1 MRLRVLPFEK
11 EGVRGGF
18 RNSDLQVFNE
28 MKISENWLRAWV
40 NPEIDSGT
48 LSDQLTMLG
57 LEVDD
62 MAPAAKPFSG
72 VVVGEVLTVE
82 QHPDAD
88 RLRVTTVNI
97 GSGEPLQIVCGAP
110 NVRAGMKAPVATIGA
125 VLPGDFKIKKGKL
138 RGVES
143 QGMLCGASEIDLED
157 KIDGLLELPA
167 DAPVGVDIRE
177 YLELDDHVID
187 ISITPNRG
195 DCFSIRGVARE
206 IGVINQLPVAAPE
219 IKEVAAAIADHKNV
233 IVDTDGCP
241 RYLGRVIKN
250 VNTKAPTPAWMER
263 ALARSGIRQHSI
275 LVDITNYVLIEL
287 GQPLHAFDG
296 GKVEGAVHVRQA
308 AAGEKLVL
316 LNEQEVELQEDVMV
330 IADDAKALA
339 IAGIMGGLSSSVTDE
354 TAEIFLESA
363 FFAPLHIAGRARR
376 FGLHTDASQR
386 YERGVDF
393 ELPMAAMHRASQ
405 LIAELAGG
413 EFGPITA
420 VEQAALLPKREAI
433 ALNQAQVDQL
443 LGYAVE
449 PAFISDALSRL
460 GCAVT
465 VKAEGEWTVVP
476 PSHRYDMAIYQD
488 LIEEVARIHGYDNI
502 QISLPV
508 MDVKLAKYADQFELA
523 QLRQTAVTLGYQEAI
538 SFSFADAK
546 LEKQLNPQV
555 QPLAL
560 ANPISSDL
568 AVMRSTLL
576 SSLIPCVQYNLNR
589 QQSRVRFFELGLRF
603 DYQGASS
610 IHDLKQVPA
619 FALIAAGPRT
629 AESWHGKPAEMDFF
643 DFKGDVEEILAAAR
657 LKVEYVRSERAWL
670 HPGQSAEI
678 LLNGQS
684 IGYLGRLHPSLE
696 AELDLSATW
705 VAELDQQAILQTYV
719 SNFTELSR
727 FPSVRRDIALLIS
740 DKINVSEIQQ
750 LIEKTGGELLD
761 SAWLFDVYTGQGVE
775 EGKRSLAFA
784 LLWQHPSRTLED
796 AEIKSG
802 MDNILQVLENTYQAT
817 LRAS

>member
-1 MRLRVLPFEK
+1 
-11 EGVRGGF
+11 
-18 RNSDLQVFNE
+18 
-28 MKISENWLRAWV
+28 MKISENWLRTWV
-40 NPEIDSGT
+40 NPAIDSDT

-57 LEVDD
+57 LEVDEL
-62 MAPAAKPFSG
+62 APVAKPFTG

-167 DAPVGVDIRE
+167 DAPVGVNIRE
-177 YLELDDHVID
+177 YLKLDDNVID

-195 DCFSIRGVARE
+195 DCFSIRGIARE
-206 IGVINQLPVAAPE
+206 VAVINQQQMNEPE
-219 IKEVAAAIADHKNV
+219 IKSVDATITDEKKVV
-233 IVDTDGCP
+233 INTDGAP

-250 VNTKAPTPAWMER
+250 VNVKAATPEWMEQ
-263 ALARSGIRQHSI
+263 ALARSGIRTHSI
-275 LVDITNYVLIEL
+275 LVDVTNYVLMEL
-287 GQPLHAFDG
+287 GQPMHAFDLA
-296 GKVEGAVHVRQA
+296 KIEGTVHVRQA
-308 AAGEKLVL
+308 KSQEKLQL
-316 LNEQEVELQEDVMV
+316 LNDQEVELQDDVMV
-330 IADDAKALA
+330 IADDQKALA
-339 IAGIMGGLSSSVTDE
+339 IAGIMGGLASSVTDD
-354 TAEIFLESA
+354 TTDIFLESA
-363 FFAPLHIAGRARR
+363 FFAPLAIAGRARR
-376 FGLHTDASQR
+376 FGLHTDSSQR

-393 ELPMAAMHRASQ
+393 ELPLIAMNRASQ
-405 LIAELAGG
+405 LIQELAGG
-413 EFGPITA
+413 EFGPITVA
-420 VEQAALLPKREAI
+420 EKSDLLPKREAI
-433 ALNQAQVDQL
+433 ELKQAQVDQL
-443 LGYAVE
+443 LGYKVAAE
-449 PAFISDALSRL
+449 FITDALTRL
-460 GCAVT
+460 GCEVT
-465 VKAEGEWTVVP
+465 IQADGEWSVVP

-488 LIEEVARIHGYDNI
+488 LIEEVARIDGYDNI
-502 QISLPV
+502 QISLPS
-508 MDVKLAKYADQFELA
+508 MDVQLAKYQDRFEIA
-523 QLRQTAVTLGYQEAI
+523 QLRQTVVTLGYQEAI

-555 QPLAL
+555 SPLML

-568 AVMRSTLL
+568 AAMRSTLL

-603 DYQGASS
+603 DYQKANS
-610 IHDLKQVPA
+610 IQDLKQIPTL
-619 FALIAAGPRT
+619 ALVAVGSREP
-629 AESWHGKPAEMDFF
+629 ESWHAKPQPMDFF
-643 DFKGDVEEILAAAR
+643 DFKGEVEEILAAGR
-657 LKVEYVRSERAWL
+657 VKVEYVRSERPWL
-670 HPGQSAEI
+670 HSGQSAEI
-678 LLNGQS
+678 LVDGQS

-696 AELDLSATW
+696 NELDLSTTW
-705 VAELDQQAILQTYV
+705 VAELDQAAVLQSYV

-740 DKINVSEIQQ
+740 DNINVRDIQQ

-761 SAWLFDVYTGQGVE
+761 STWLFDVYTGQGVE

-802 MDNILQVLENTYQAT
+802 MDNIIQVLENTYQAT

>member
-1 MRLRVLPFEK
+1 
-11 EGVRGGF
+11 
-18 RNSDLQVFNE
+18 
-28 MKISENWLRAWV
+28 MKISENWLRTWV
-40 NPEIDSGT
+40 NPAIDSDT

-57 LEVDD
+57 LEVDEL
-62 MAPAAKPFSG
+62 APVAKPFTG

-167 DAPVGVDIRE
+167 DAPVGLNIRE
-177 YLELDDHVID
+177 YLKLDDNVID

-195 DCFSIRGVARE
+195 DCFSIRGIARE
-206 IGVINQLPVAAPE
+206 IAVINQLQMNEPE
-219 IKEVAAAIADHKNV
+219 IKSVDATITDEKKVV
-233 IVDTDGCP
+233 ISTEGAP

-250 VNTKAPTPAWMER
+250 VNVKAATPEWMEQ
-263 ALARSGIRQHSI
+263 ALARSGIRTHSI
-275 LVDITNYVLIEL
+275 LVDVTNYVLMEL
-287 GQPLHAFDG
+287 GQPMHAFDLAKIEG
-296 GKVEGAVHVRQA
+296 TVEVRQA
-308 AAGEKLVL
+308 KPQEKLQL
-316 LNEQEVELQEDVMV
+316 LNDQEVELQEDVMV
-330 IADDAKALA
+330 IADDQKALA
-339 IAGIMGGLSSSVTDE
+339 IAGIMGGLASSVTDD
-354 TAEIFLESA
+354 TTDIFLESA
-363 FFAPLHIAGRARR
+363 FFAPLAIAGRARR
-376 FGLHTDASQR
+376 FGLHTDSSQR

-393 ELPMAAMHRASQ
+393 ELPLIAMNRASQ
-405 LIAELAGG
+405 LIQKLAGG
-413 EFGPITA
+413 EFGPITIA
-420 VEQAALLPKREAI
+420 EKSDLLPKREAI
-433 ALNQAQVDQL
+433 ELKQAQVDQL
-443 LGYAVE
+443 LGYQVAAE
-449 PAFISDALSRL
+449 FITDALTRL
-460 GCAVT
+460 GCEVT
-465 VKAEGEWTVVP
+465 VKADGEWSVVP

-488 LIEEVARIHGYDNI
+488 LIEEVARIDGYDNI
-502 QISLPV
+502 QISLPS
-508 MDVKLAKYADQFELA
+508 MDVQLAKYQDRFEIA
-523 QLRQTAVTLGYQEAI
+523 QLRQTVVTLGYQEAI

-555 QPLAL
+555 NPLML

-568 AVMRSTLL
+568 AAMRSTLL

-603 DYQGASS
+603 DYQDANS
-610 IHDLKQVPA
+610 IQDLKQIPTL
-619 FALIAAGPRT
+619 ALIAVGSREP
-629 AESWHGKPAEMDFF
+629 ESWHAKPQPMDFF
-643 DFKGDVEEILAAAR
+643 DFKGEVEEVLAAGR
-657 LKVEYVRSERAWL
+657 VKVEYVRSERSWL

-678 LLNGQS
+678 LVDGKS

-696 AELDLSATW
+696 NELDLSTTW
-705 VAELDQQAILQTYV
+705 VAELDQAAILQSYV

-740 DKINVSEIQQ
+740 DNINVRDIQQ

-761 SAWLFDVYTGQGVE
+761 STWLFDVYTGQGVE

-802 MDNILQVLENTYQAT
+802 MDNIIQVLENTYQAT

>member
-1 MRLRVLPFEK
+1 
-11 EGVRGGF
+11 
-18 RNSDLQVFNE
+18 
-28 MKISENWLRAWV
+28 MKISENWLRTWV
-40 NPEIDSGT
+40 NPAIDSDT

-57 LEVDD
+57 LEVDELV
-62 MAPAAKPFSG
+62 PAAKHFTG
-72 VVVGEVLTVE
+72 VVVGEVLTVI

-110 NVRAGMKAPVATIGA
+110 NVRVGMKVPVATIGA

-157 KIDGLLELPA
+157 KIDGLLELPD
-167 DAPVGVDIRE
+167 DAPVGVNIRE
-177 YLELDDHVID
+177 YLNLDDHVID

-206 IGVINQLPVAAPE
+206 IGVINQLPVTAPE
-219 IKEVAAAIADHKNV
+219 ITEVAATIADQKQVHV
-233 IVDTDGCP
+233 STDGCP

-250 VNTKAPTPAWMER
+250 VNTKAATPEWMEQ

-275 LVDITNYVLIEL
+275 LVDITNYVLMEL

-296 GKVEGAVHVRQA
+296 GQVQGSVHVRQA
-308 AAGEKLVL
+308 TANEKLVL
-316 LNEQEVELQEDVMV
+316 LNEQEIELTEDVMV

-339 IAGIMGGLSSSVTDE
+339 IAGIMGGLSSSVTDA
-354 TAEIFLESA
+354 TTEIFLESA

-376 FGLHTDASQR
+376 YGLHTDASQR

-393 ELPMAAMHRASQ
+393 ELPMIAMHRASQ
-405 LIAELAGG
+405 LIQSLAGG
-413 EFGPITA
+413 EFGPITVA
-420 VEQAALLPKREAI
+420 ERTALLPKREAI
-433 ALNQAQVDQL
+433 ELTQAQVDQL
-443 LGYAVE
+443 LGYSVE
-449 PAFISDALSRL
+449 SAFITDALQRL
-460 GCAVT
+460 GCVVT

-508 MDVKLAKYADQFELA
+508 IDVKLAKHQDQFELP
-523 QLRQTAVTLGYQEAI
+523 QLRQTLVTLGYQEAI
-538 SFSFADAK
+538 SFSFADLK
-546 LEKQLNPQV
+546 LEKQLNSQV
-555 QPLAL
+555 NPLAL

-576 SSLIPCVQYNLNR
+576 SSLIPCVQYNINR

-603 DYQGASS
+603 DYQNAQT
-610 IHDLKQVPA
+610 IDDLNQIPTLA
-619 FALIAAGPRT
+619 MIAVGSKH
-629 AESWHGKPAEMDFF
+629 AESWHGKAQAMDFF
-643 DFKGDVEEILAAAR
+643 DFKGEVEEVLAAGR
-657 LKVEYVRSERAWL
+657 VQVEYVRSEREWL

-678 LLNGQS
+678 LIDGKS
-684 IGYLGRLHPSLE
+684 VGYLGRLHPSLE
-696 AELDLSATW
+696 NALDLSTTW
-705 VAELDQQAILQTYV
+705 VAELDQSAVLQTYV

-727 FPSVRRDIALLIS
+727 FPSVRRDIALVIS

-761 SAWLFDVYTGQGVE
+761 STWLFDVYTGQGVE
-775 EGKRSLAFA
+775 QGKRSLAFA

-802 MDNILQVLENTYQAT
+802 MDHIIQVLESTYQAT

>member
-1 MRLRVLPFEK
+1 
-11 EGVRGGF
+11 
-18 RNSDLQVFNE
+18 
-28 MKISENWLRAWV
+28 MKISENWLRTWV
-40 NPEIDSGT
+40 NPAIDSET

-57 LEVDD
+57 LEVDEL
-62 MAPAAKPFSG
+62 APVAKPFTG

-167 DAPVGVDIRE
+167 DAPVGVNIRE
-177 YLELDDHVID
+177 YLKLDDNVID

-195 DCFSIRGVARE
+195 DCFSIRGIARE
-206 IGVINQLPVAAPE
+206 IAVINQLQMNEPE
-219 IKEVAAAIADHKNV
+219 IKSVNATITDEKKVV
-233 IVDTDGCP
+233 ISTDGAP

-250 VNTKAPTPAWMER
+250 VNVKAATPEWMEQ
-263 ALARSGIRQHSI
+263 ALARSGIRTHSI
-275 LVDITNYVLIEL
+275 LVDVTNYVLMEL
-287 GQPLHAFDG
+287 GQPMHAFDLA
-296 GKVEGAVHVRQA
+296 KIEGTVQVRQA
-308 AAGEKLVL
+308 KPQEKLQL
-316 LNEQEVELQEDVMV
+316 LNDQEVELQEDIMV
-330 IADDAKALA
+330 IADDQKALA
-339 IAGIMGGLSSSVTDE
+339 IAGIMGGLASSVTDD
-354 TAEIFLESA
+354 TTDIFLESA
-363 FFAPLHIAGRARR
+363 FFAPLAIAGRARR
-376 FGLHTDASQR
+376 FGLHTDSSQR

-393 ELPMAAMHRASQ
+393 ELPLIAMNRASQ
-405 LIAELAGG
+405 LIQELAGG
-413 EFGPITA
+413 EFGPITVA
-420 VEQAALLPKREAI
+420 EKTDLLPKREAI
-433 ALNQAQVDQL
+433 DLKQAQVDQL
-443 LGYAVE
+443 LGYQVAGE
-449 PAFISDALSRL
+449 FIADALARL
-460 GCAVT
+460 GCKVT
-465 VKAEGEWTVVP
+465 IKADGEWSVVP

-488 LIEEVARIHGYDNI
+488 LIEEVARIDGYDNI
-502 QISLPV
+502 QISLPT
-508 MDVKLAKYADQFELA
+508 MDVKLAKYQDRFEIA
-523 QLRQTAVTLGYQEAI
+523 ELRQTIVSLGYQEAI

-555 QPLAL
+555 NPLML

-568 AVMRSTLL
+568 AAMRSTLL

-603 DYQGASS
+603 DYQNAKS
-610 IHDLKQVPA
+610 IEDLKQIPTL
-619 FALIAAGPRT
+619 ALVAVGSQQP
-629 AESWHGKPAEMDFF
+629 ESWHVKPQPMDFF
-643 DFKGDVEEILAAAR
+643 DFKGEIEEILAAGR
-657 LKVEYVRSERAWL
+657 VKVEYVRSERAWL

-678 LLNGQS
+678 LVDGQS

-696 AELDLSATW
+696 NELDLSTTW
-705 VAELDQQAILQTYV
+705 VAELDQTAVLQSYV

-727 FPSVRRDIALLIS
+727 FPSIRRDIALLIS
-740 DKINVSEIQQ
+740 DNINVRDIQQ

-761 SAWLFDVYTGQGVE
+761 STWLFDVYTGQGVE

-802 MDNILQVLENTYQAT
+802 MDNIIHVLENTYQAT

>member
-1 MRLRVLPFEK
+1 
-11 EGVRGGF
+11 
-18 RNSDLQVFNE
+18 
-28 MKISENWLRAWV
+28 MKISENWLRTWV
-40 NPEIDSGT
+40 NPAIDSEK

-62 MAPAAKPFSG
+62 LSPAAKPFTG

-82 QHPDAD
+82 QHTDAD

-167 DAPVGVDIRE
+167 DAPVGVNIRE
-177 YLELDDHVID
+177 YLDLDDNVID

-195 DCFSIRGVARE
+195 DCFSIRGIARE
-206 IGVINQLPVAAPE
+206 IGVINQLPVTAPE
-219 IKEVAAAIADHKNV
+219 IKEVAASIADEKKV
-233 IVDTDGCP
+233 VVSTEGCP

-250 VNTKAPTPAWMER
+250 VNTKAATPEWMER

-275 LVDITNYVLIEL
+275 LVDITNYVLMEL

-296 GKVEGAVHVRQA
+296 AKVQGAVQVRQA
-308 AAGEKLVL
+308 TAGEKLIL
-316 LNEQEVELQEDVMV
+316 LNEQEVELQDDVMV
-330 IADDAKALA
+330 IADDEKALA

-354 TAEIFLESA
+354 TTEIFLESA

-393 ELPMAAMHRASQ
+393 ELPLIAIHRASQ
-405 LIAELAGG
+405 LISELAGG
-413 EFGPITA
+413 EFGPITVAENAA
-420 VEQAALLPKREAI
+420 VLPTRDAI
-433 ALNQAQVDQL
+433 ELEQAQVDQL
-443 LGYAVE
+443 LGYSVDSD
-449 PAFISDALSRL
+449 FITDALTRL
-460 GCAVT
+460 GCEVT
-465 VKAEGEWTVVP
+465 VKAQGQWSVVP

-508 MDVKLAKYADQFELA
+508 IDTKLAKYQDQFEVA
-523 QLRQTAVTLGYQEAI
+523 QLRQTLVTLGYQEAI
-538 SFSFADAK
+538 SFSFADLK
-546 LEKQLNPQV
+546 LEKQLNAAV
-555 QPLAL
+555 NPLAL

-576 SSLIPCVQYNLNR
+576 SSLIPCVQYNINR

-603 DYQGASS
+603 DYQNAAS
-610 IHDLKQVPA
+610 IHDLKQIPTLA
-619 FALIAAGPRT
+619 MIAVGAKT
-629 AESWHGKPAEMDFF
+629 AESWHGKPQAMDFF
-643 DFKGDVEEILAAAR
+643 DLKGEVEELLAAGR
-657 LKVEYVRSERAWL
+657 VQVEYVRSERSWL

-678 LLNGQS
+678 LVNGQS

-696 AELDLSATW
+696 NELDLGTTW
-705 VAELDQQAILQTYV
+705 VAELDQQAVLQTYV

-750 LIEKTGGELLD
+750 LIEQTGGELLH
-761 SAWLFDVYTGQGVE
+761 STWLFDVYTGQGVE
-775 EGKRSLAFA
+775 AGKRSLAFA
-784 LLWQHPSRTLED
+784 LLWQHPTRTLED

>member
-1 MRLRVLPFEK
+1 
-11 EGVRGGF
+11 
-18 RNSDLQVFNE
+18 
-28 MKISENWLRAWV
+28 MKISENWLRTWV
-40 NPEIDSGT
+40 NPAIDSEK

-62 MAPAAKPFSG
+62 LSPAAKPFTG
-72 VVVGEVLTVE
+72 VIVGEVLTVE

-167 DAPVGVDIRE
+167 DAPVGVNVRE
-177 YLELDDHVID
+177 YLDLDDNVID

-195 DCFSIRGVARE
+195 DCFSIRGIARE
-206 IGVINQLPVAAPE
+206 IGVINQLPVTAPE
-219 IKEVAAAIADHKNV
+219 IKEVAATLADEKKV
-233 IVDTDGCP
+233 VVETEGCA

-250 VNTKAPTPAWMER
+250 VNTKAPTPEWMER
-263 ALARSGIRQHSI
+263 ALVRAGIRQHSI
-275 LVDITNYVLIEL
+275 LVDITNYVLMEL

-296 GKVEGAVHVRQA
+296 GKVQGSVHVRQA
-308 AAGEKLVL
+308 KAGEKLVL
-316 LNEQEVELQEDVMV
+316 LNEQEVELQDDVMV
-330 IADDAKALA
+330 IADDEKALA

-354 TAEIFLESA
+354 TTEIFLESA

-393 ELPMAAMHRASQ
+393 ELPMIAMHRASQ

-413 EFGPITA
+413 EFGPIIVA
-420 VEQAALLPKREAI
+420 EKSELLPKREAI
-433 ALNQAQVDQL
+433 ELEQAQVDQL
-443 LGYAVE
+443 LGYTVE
-449 PAFISDALSRL
+449 SDFITDALTRL
-460 GCAVT
+460 GCEVT
-465 VKAEGEWTVVP
+465 VKAEGQWSVVP

-508 MDVKLAKYADQFELA
+508 IDVKLAKYEDQFELT

-538 SFSFADAK
+538 SFSFADLK
-546 LEKQLNPQV
+546 LEKQLNPAV
-555 QPLAL
+555 NPLAL

-576 SSLIPCVQYNLNR
+576 SSLIPCVQYNVNR
-589 QQSRVRFFELGLRF
+589 QQNRVRFFELGLRF
-603 DYQGASS
+603 DYQNAAS
-610 IHDLKQVPA
+610 IHDLKQIPT
-619 FALIAAGPRT
+619 FALIATGSRT
-629 AESWHGKPAEMDFF
+629 PETWHGKAQPMDFF
-643 DFKGDVEEILAAAR
+643 DFKGDIEEILAAAR
-657 LKVEYVRSERAWL
+657 LNVEYVRSERSWL

-678 LLNGQS
+678 LVNGQS

-696 AELDLSATW
+696 DELDLATTW
-705 VAELDQQAILQTYV
+705 VAELDQSAVLQTYV

-740 DKINVSEIQQ
+740 DKINVSEIQG
-750 LIEKTGGELLD
+750 LIEKTGGELLG
-761 SAWLFDVYTGQGVE
+761 STWLFDVYTGQGVE

>member
-1 MRLRVLPFEK
+1 
-11 EGVRGGF
+11 
-18 RNSDLQVFNE
+18 
-28 MKISENWLRAWV
+28 MKISENWLRTWV
-40 NPEIDSGT
+40 NPAIDSDT

-57 LEVDD
+57 LEVDEL
-62 MAPAAKPFSG
+62 APVAKPFTG

-167 DAPVGVDIRE
+167 DAPVGVNIRE
-177 YLELDDHVID
+177 YLKLDDNVID

-195 DCFSIRGVARE
+195 DCFSIRGIARE
-206 IGVINQLPVAAPE
+206 VAVINQLQMNEPE
-219 IKEVAAAIADHKNV
+219 IKSVDATITDEKKVV
-233 IVDTDGCP
+233 INTDGAP

-250 VNTKAPTPAWMER
+250 VNVKAATPEWMEQ
-263 ALARSGIRQHSI
+263 ALARSGIRTHSI
-275 LVDITNYVLIEL
+275 LVDVTNYVLMEL
-287 GQPLHAFDG
+287 GQPMHAFDLA
-296 GKVEGAVHVRQA
+296 KIEGTVHVRQA
-308 AAGEKLVL
+308 QPQEKLQL
-316 LNEQEVELQEDVMV
+316 LNDQEVELQEDVMV
-330 IADDAKALA
+330 IADDQKALA
-339 IAGIMGGLSSSVTDE
+339 IAGIMGGLASSVTDD
-354 TAEIFLESA
+354 TTDIFLESA
-363 FFAPLHIAGRARR
+363 FFAPLAIAGRARR
-376 FGLHTDASQR
+376 FGLHTDSSQR

-393 ELPMAAMHRASQ
+393 ELPLIAMNRASQ
-405 LIAELAGG
+405 LIQELAGG
-413 EFGPITA
+413 EFGPITVA
-420 VEQAALLPKREAI
+420 EKSDLLPKREAI
-433 ALNQAQVDQL
+433 ELKQVQVDQL
-443 LGYAVE
+443 LGYKVAAE
-449 PAFISDALSRL
+449 FITDALTRL
-460 GCAVT
+460 GCEVT
-465 VKAEGEWTVVP
+465 VQANGEWSVVP

-488 LIEEVARIHGYDNI
+488 LIEEVARIDGYDNI
-502 QISLPV
+502 QISLPS
-508 MDVKLAKYADQFELA
+508 MDVQLANYQDRFEIA
-523 QLRQTAVTLGYQEAI
+523 QLRQTVVTLGYQEAI

-555 QPLAL
+555 SPLML

-568 AVMRSTLL
+568 AAMRSTLL

-603 DYQGASS
+603 DYQNANS
-610 IHDLKQVPA
+610 IQDLKQIPTL
-619 FALIAAGPRT
+619 ALVAIGSREP
-629 AESWHGKPAEMDFF
+629 ESWHAKPQPMDFF
-643 DFKGDVEEILAAAR
+643 DFKGEVEEILAAGR
-657 LKVEYVRSERAWL
+657 VKVEYVRSERPWL

-678 LLNGQS
+678 LVDGQS

-696 AELDLSATW
+696 NELDLSTTW
-705 VAELDQQAILQTYV
+705 VAELDQAAVLQSYV

-740 DKINVSEIQQ
+740 DNINVRDIQQ

-761 SAWLFDVYTGQGVE
+761 STWLFDVYTGQGVE

-802 MDNILQVLENTYQAT
+802 MDNIIQVLENTYQAT

>member
-1 MRLRVLPFEK
+1 
-11 EGVRGGF
+11 
-18 RNSDLQVFNE
+18 
-28 MKISENWLRAWV
+28 MKISENWLRTWV
-40 NPEIDSGT
+40 NPAIDSDT

-57 LEVDD
+57 LEVDEL
-62 MAPAAKPFSG
+62 APVAKPFTG

-125 VLPGDFKIKKGKL
+125 ILPGDFKIKKGKL

-157 KIDGLLELPA
+157 KIDGLLELPD
-167 DAPVGVDIRE
+167 DAPVGVNIRE
-177 YLELDDHVID
+177 YLKLDDNVID

-195 DCFSIRGVARE
+195 DCFSIRGIARE
-206 IGVINQLPVAAPE
+206 VAVINQLQMNEPE
-219 IKEVAAAIADHKNV
+219 IKSVDATITDEKKVV
-233 IVDTDGCP
+233 ISTDGAP

-250 VNTKAPTPAWMER
+250 VNVKAATPEWMEQ
-263 ALARSGIRQHSI
+263 ALARSGIRTHSI
-275 LVDITNYVLIEL
+275 LVDVTNYVLMEL
-287 GQPLHAFDG
+287 GQPMHAFDLA
-296 GKVEGAVHVRQA
+296 KIEGTVHVRQA
-308 AAGEKLVL
+308 QPQEKLQL
-316 LNEQEVELQEDVMV
+316 LNDQEVELQEDVMV
-330 IADDAKALA
+330 IADDQKALA
-339 IAGIMGGLSSSVTDE
+339 IAGIMGGLASSVTDD
-354 TAEIFLESA
+354 TTDIFLESA
-363 FFAPLHIAGRARR
+363 FFAPLAIAGRARR
-376 FGLHTDASQR
+376 FGLHTDSSQR

-393 ELPMAAMHRASQ
+393 ELPLIAMNRASQ
-405 LIAELAGG
+405 LIQELAGG
-413 EFGPITA
+413 EFGPITVA
-420 VEQAALLPKREAI
+420 EKSDLLPKREAI
-433 ALNQAQVDQL
+433 ELKQVQVDQL
-443 LGYAVE
+443 LGYKVAAE
-449 PAFISDALSRL
+449 FITDALTRL
-460 GCAVT
+460 GCEVT
-465 VKAEGEWTVVP
+465 VQANGEWSVVP

-488 LIEEVARIHGYDNI
+488 LIEEVARIDGYDNI
-502 QISLPV
+502 QISLPS
-508 MDVKLAKYADQFELA
+508 MDVQLAKYQDRFEIA
-523 QLRQTAVTLGYQEAI
+523 QLRQTVVTLGYQEAI

-555 QPLAL
+555 SPLML

-568 AVMRSTLL
+568 AAMRSTLL

-603 DYQGASS
+603 DYQNANS
-610 IHDLKQVPA
+610 IQDLKQIPTL
-619 FALIAAGPRT
+619 ALVAVGSREP
-629 AESWHGKPAEMDFF
+629 ESWHAKPQPMDFF
-643 DFKGDVEEILAAAR
+643 DFKGEVEEILAAGR
-657 LKVEYVRSERAWL
+657 VKVEYVRSERPWL

-678 LLNGQS
+678 LVDGQS

-696 AELDLSATW
+696 NELDLSTTW
-705 VAELDQQAILQTYV
+705 VAELDQAAVLQSYV

-740 DKINVSEIQQ
+740 DNINVRDIQQ

-761 SAWLFDVYTGQGVE
+761 STWLFDVYTGQGVE

-802 MDNILQVLENTYQAT
+802 MDNIIQVLENTYQAT

>member
-1 MRLRVLPFEK
+1 
-11 EGVRGGF
+11 
-18 RNSDLQVFNE
+18 
-28 MKISENWLRAWV
+28 MKISENWLRTWV
-40 NPEIDSGT
+40 NPAIDSDT

-57 LEVDD
+57 LEVDEL
-62 MAPAAKPFSG
+62 APVAKPFTG

-125 VLPGDFKIKKGKL
+125 VLPGDFKIKKGRL

-167 DAPVGVDIRE
+167 DAPVGVNIRE
-177 YLELDDHVID
+177 YLKLDDNVID

-195 DCFSIRGVARE
+195 DCFSIRGIARE
-206 IGVINQLPVAAPE
+206 IAVINQLQMNEPE
-219 IKEVAAAIADHKNV
+219 TKSVDATITDEKKVV
-233 IVDTDGCP
+233 ISTEGAP

-250 VNTKAPTPAWMER
+250 VNVKAATPEWMEQ
-263 ALARSGIRQHSI
+263 ALARSGIRTHSI
-275 LVDITNYVLIEL
+275 LVDVTNYVLMEL
-287 GQPLHAFDG
+287 GQPMHAFDLA
-296 GKVEGAVHVRQA
+296 KIEGTVQVRQA
-308 AAGEKLVL
+308 KPQEKLQL
-316 LNEQEVELQEDVMV
+316 LNDQEVELQEDVMV
-330 IADDAKALA
+330 IADDQKALA
-339 IAGIMGGLSSSVTDE
+339 IAGIMGGLASSVTDD
-354 TAEIFLESA
+354 TTDIFLESA
-363 FFAPLHIAGRARR
+363 FFAPLAIAGRARR
-376 FGLHTDASQR
+376 FGLHTDSSQR

-393 ELPMAAMHRASQ
+393 ELPLIAMNRASQ
-405 LIAELAGG
+405 LIQELAGG
-413 EFGPITA
+413 EFGPITIA
-420 VEQAALLPKREAI
+420 EKSDLLPKREAI
-433 ALNQAQVDQL
+433 ELKQAQVDQL
-443 LGYAVE
+443 LGYQVAAE
-449 PAFISDALSRL
+449 FITDALTRL
-460 GCAVT
+460 GCEVT
-465 VKAEGEWTVVP
+465 VKADGEWSVVP

-488 LIEEVARIHGYDNI
+488 LIEEVARIDGYDNI
-502 QISLPV
+502 QISLPS
-508 MDVKLAKYADQFELA
+508 MDVQLAKYQDRFEIA
-523 QLRQTAVTLGYQEAI
+523 QLRQTVVTLGYQEAI

-555 QPLAL
+555 NPLML

-568 AVMRSTLL
+568 AAMRSTLL

-603 DYQGASS
+603 DYQDANS
-610 IHDLKQVPA
+610 IQDLRQIPTL
-619 FALIAAGPRT
+619 ALIAVGSREP
-629 AESWHGKPAEMDFF
+629 ESWHAKPQPMDFF
-643 DFKGDVEEILAAAR
+643 DFKGEVEEVLAAGR
-657 LKVEYVRSERAWL
+657 VKVEYVRSERSWL

-678 LLNGQS
+678 LVDGKS

-696 AELDLSATW
+696 NELDLSTTW
-705 VAELDQQAILQTYV
+705 VAELDQAAVLQSYV

-740 DKINVSEIQQ
+740 DNINVRDIQQ

-761 SAWLFDVYTGQGVE
+761 STWLFDVYTGQGVE

-802 MDNILQVLENTYQAT
+802 MDNIIQVLENTYQAT

>member
-1 MRLRVLPFEK
+1 
-11 EGVRGGF
+11 
-18 RNSDLQVFNE
+18 
-28 MKISENWLRAWV
+28 MKISENWLRTWV
-40 NPEIDSGT
+40 NPAIDSDT

-57 LEVDD
+57 LEVDEL
-62 MAPAAKPFSG
+62 APVAKPFTG

-125 VLPGDFKIKKGKL
+125 ILPGDFKIKKGKL

-157 KIDGLLELPA
+157 KIDGLLELPD
-167 DAPVGVDIRE
+167 DAPVGVNIRE
-177 YLELDDHVID
+177 YLKLDDNVID

-195 DCFSIRGVARE
+195 DCFSIRGIARE
-206 IGVINQLPVAAPE
+206 VAVINQLQMNEPE
-219 IKEVAAAIADHKNV
+219 IKSVDATITDEKKVV
-233 IVDTDGCP
+233 ISTDGAP

-250 VNTKAPTPAWMER
+250 VNVKAATPEWMEQ
-263 ALARSGIRQHSI
+263 ALTRSGIRTHSI
-275 LVDITNYVLIEL
+275 LVDVTNYVLMEL
-287 GQPLHAFDG
+287 GQPMHAFDLA
-296 GKVEGAVHVRQA
+296 KIEGTVHVRQA
-308 AAGEKLVL
+308 QPQEKLQL
-316 LNEQEVELQEDVMV
+316 LNDQEVELQDDVMV
-330 IADDAKALA
+330 IADDQKALA
-339 IAGIMGGLSSSVTDE
+339 IAGIMGGLASSVTDD
-354 TAEIFLESA
+354 TTDIFLESA
-363 FFAPLHIAGRARR
+363 FFAPLAIAGRARR
-376 FGLHTDASQR
+376 FGLHTDSSQR

-393 ELPMAAMHRASQ
+393 ELPLIAMNRASQ
-405 LIAELAGG
+405 LIQELAGG
-413 EFGPITA
+413 EFGPITVA
-420 VEQAALLPKREAI
+420 EKSDLLPKREAI
-433 ALNQAQVDQL
+433 ELKQAQVDQL
-443 LGYAVE
+443 LGYKVAAE
-449 PAFISDALSRL
+449 FITDALTRL
-460 GCAVT
+460 GCEVT
-465 VKAEGEWTVVP
+465 VQANGEWSVVP

-488 LIEEVARIHGYDNI
+488 LIEEVARIDGYDNI
-502 QISLPV
+502 QISLPS
-508 MDVKLAKYADQFELA
+508 MDVQLAKYQDRFEIA
-523 QLRQTAVTLGYQEAI
+523 QLRQTVVTLGYQEAI

-555 QPLAL
+555 SPLML

-568 AVMRSTLL
+568 AAMRSTLL

-603 DYQGASS
+603 DYQNANS
-610 IHDLKQVPA
+610 IQDLKQIPTL
-619 FALIAAGPRT
+619 ALVAVGSREP
-629 AESWHGKPAEMDFF
+629 ESWHAKPQPMDFF
-643 DFKGDVEEILAAAR
+643 DFKGEVEEILAAGR
-657 LKVEYVRSERAWL
+657 VKVENVRSERPWL

-678 LLNGQS
+678 LVDGQS

-696 AELDLSATW
+696 NELDLSTTW
-705 VAELDQQAILQTYV
+705 VAELDQAAVLQSYV

-740 DKINVSEIQQ
+740 DNINVRDIQQ

-761 SAWLFDVYTGQGVE
+761 STWLFDVYTGQGVE

-802 MDNILQVLENTYQAT
+802 MDNIIQVLENTYQAT

>member
-1 MRLRVLPFEK
+1 
-11 EGVRGGF
+11 
-18 RNSDLQVFNE
+18 
-28 MKISENWLRAWV
+28 MKISENWLRTWV
-40 NPEIDSGT
+40 NPAIDSDT

-57 LEVDD
+57 LEVDEL
-62 MAPAAKPFSG
+62 APVAKPFTG

-157 KIDGLLELPA
+157 KIDGLLELPD
-167 DAPVGVDIRE
+167 DAPVGVNIRE
-177 YLELDDHVID
+177 YLKLDDNVID

-195 DCFSIRGVARE
+195 DCFSIRGIARE
-206 IGVINQLPVAAPE
+206 VAVINQLQMNEPE
-219 IKEVAAAIADHKNV
+219 IKSVDATITDEKKVV
-233 IVDTDGCP
+233 ISTDGAP

-250 VNTKAPTPAWMER
+250 VNVKAATPEWMEQ
-263 ALARSGIRQHSI
+263 ALARSGIRTHSI
-275 LVDITNYVLIEL
+275 LVDVTNYVLMEL
-287 GQPLHAFDG
+287 GQPMHAFDLA
-296 GKVEGAVHVRQA
+296 KIEGTVHVRQA
-308 AAGEKLVL
+308 QPQEKLQL
-316 LNEQEVELQEDVMV
+316 LNDQEVELQDDVMV
-330 IADDAKALA
+330 IADDQKALA
-339 IAGIMGGLSSSVTDE
+339 IAGIMGGLASSVTDD
-354 TAEIFLESA
+354 TTDIFLESA
-363 FFAPLHIAGRARR
+363 FFAPLAIAGRARR
-376 FGLHTDASQR
+376 FGLHTDSSQR

-393 ELPMAAMHRASQ
+393 ELPLIAMNRASQ
-405 LIAELAGG
+405 LIQELAGG
-413 EFGPITA
+413 EFGPITVA
-420 VEQAALLPKREAI
+420 EKSDLLPKREAI
-433 ALNQAQVDQL
+433 ELKQAQVDQL
-443 LGYAVE
+443 LGYKVAAE
-449 PAFISDALSRL
+449 FITDALTRL
-460 GCAVT
+460 GCEVT
-465 VKAEGEWTVVP
+465 IQADGEWSVVP

-488 LIEEVARIHGYDNI
+488 LIEEVARIDGYDNI
-502 QISLPV
+502 QISLPS
-508 MDVKLAKYADQFELA
+508 MDVQLAKYEDRFEIA
-523 QLRQTAVTLGYQEAI
+523 QLRQTVVTLGYQEAI

-555 QPLAL
+555 SPLML

-568 AVMRSTLL
+568 AAMRSTLL

-603 DYQGASS
+603 DYQNANS
-610 IHDLKQVPA
+610 IQDLKQIPTL
-619 FALIAAGPRT
+619 ALVAVGSREP
-629 AESWHGKPAEMDFF
+629 ESWHAKPQPMDFF
-643 DFKGDVEEILAAAR
+643 DFKGEVEEILAAGR
-657 LKVEYVRSERAWL
+657 VKVEYVRSERPWL

-678 LLNGQS
+678 LVDGQS

-696 AELDLSATW
+696 NELDLSTTW
-705 VAELDQQAILQTYV
+705 VAELDQAAVLQSYV

-740 DKINVSEIQQ
+740 DNINVRDIQQ

-761 SAWLFDVYTGQGVE
+761 STWLFDVYTGQGVE

-802 MDNILQVLENTYQAT
+802 MDNIIQVLENTYQAT

>member
-1 MRLRVLPFEK
+1 
-11 EGVRGGF
+11 
-18 RNSDLQVFNE
+18 
-28 MKISENWLRAWV
+28 MKISENWLRTWV
-40 NPEIDSGT
+40 NPAIDSDK

-57 LEVDD
+57 LEVDEL
-62 MAPAAKPFSG
+62 APAAKPFTG

-167 DAPVGVDIRE
+167 DAPVGMNIRE
-177 YLELDDHVID
+177 YLDLDDNVID

-195 DCFSIRGVARE
+195 DCFSIRGIARE
-206 IGVINQLPVAAPE
+206 IGVINQLPVTAPE
-219 IKEVAAAIADHKNV
+219 IKEVTATISHEKKV
-233 IVDTDGCP
+233 VVSTEGCP

-250 VNTKAPTPAWMER
+250 VNTKAVTPVWMER

-296 GKVEGAVHVRQA
+296 GKVQGAVHVRQA
-308 AAGEKLVL
+308 TEAERLVL
-316 LNEQEVELQEDVMV
+316 LNEQEVELNEKVMV
-330 IADDAKALA
+330 IADDEKALA
-339 IAGIMGGLSSSVTDE
+339 IAGIMGGLSSAVSDAT
-354 TAEIFLESA
+354 TEIFLESA
-363 FFAPLHIAGRARR
+363 FFAPLHIAGRARS

-393 ELPMAAMHRASQ
+393 ELPMLAMHRASQ

-413 EFGPITA
+413 EFGPITVA
-420 VEQAALLPKREAI
+420 ENAALLPTRDAI
-433 ALNQAQVDQL
+433 ELNQAQVDQL
-443 LGYAVE
+443 LGYSVDS
-449 PAFISDALSRL
+449 AFITDALTRL
-460 GCAVT
+460 GCEVT
-465 VKAEGEWTVVP
+465 VKAEGEWSVVP
-476 PSHRYDMAIYQD
+476 PSYRYDMVIYQD

-508 MDVKLAKYADQFELA
+508 IDVKLAKYQDQFELG

-538 SFSFADAK
+538 SFSFADLK
-546 LEKQLNPQV
+546 LEKQLNSHV
-555 QPLAL
+555 KPLAL

-576 SSLIPCVQYNLNR
+576 SSLIPCVQYNVNR

-603 DYQGASS
+603 DYQEANS
-610 IHDLKQVPA
+610 IHDLKQIPT
-619 FALIAAGPRT
+619 FALIATGSRT
-629 AESWHGKPAEMDFF
+629 PESWHGKAQPMDFF
-643 DFKGDVEEILAAAR
+643 DFKGDIEEILAAGR
-657 LKVEYVRSERAWL
+657 VKVEYVRSERSWL

-678 LLNGQS
+678 LVNGQS
-684 IGYLGRLHPSLE
+684 IGYFGRLHPSLE
-696 AELDLSATW
+696 DELDLATTW
-705 VAELDQQAILQTYV
+705 VAELDQTAVLQTYV

-740 DKINVSEIQQ
+740 DKINVSEIQG

-761 SAWLFDVYTGQGVE
+761 STWLFDVYTGQGVE

>member
-1 MRLRVLPFEK
+1 
-11 EGVRGGF
+11 
-18 RNSDLQVFNE
+18 
-28 MKISENWLRAWV
+28 MKISENWLRTWV
-40 NPEIDSGT
+40 NPAIDSDT

-57 LEVDD
+57 LEVDEIV
-62 MAPAAKPFSG
+62 PAAKHFTG
-72 VVVGEVLTVE
+72 VVVGEVLTVI

-97 GSGEPLQIVCGAP
+97 GSREPLQIVCGAP
-110 NVRAGMKAPVATIGA
+110 NVRVGMKAPVATIGA

-157 KIDGLLELPA
+157 KIDGLLELPD
-167 DAPVGVDIRE
+167 DAPVGVNIRE
-177 YLELDDHVID
+177 YLNLDDHVID

-206 IGVINQLPVAAPE
+206 IGVINQLPVTAPE
-219 IKEVAAAIADHKNV
+219 ITEVAATIADQKQVHV
-233 IVDTDGCP
+233 STDGCP

-250 VNTKAPTPAWMER
+250 VNTKAATPEWMEQ

-275 LVDITNYVLIEL
+275 LVDITNYVLMEL

-296 GKVEGAVHVRQA
+296 GQVQGSVHVRQA
-308 AAGEKLVL
+308 TANEKLVL
-316 LNEQEVELQEDVMV
+316 LNEQEIELTEDVMV

-339 IAGIMGGLSSSVTDE
+339 IAGIMGGLSSSVTDA
-354 TAEIFLESA
+354 TTEIFLESA

-376 FGLHTDASQR
+376 YGLHTDASQR

-393 ELPMAAMHRASQ
+393 ELPMIAMHRASQ
-405 LIAELAGG
+405 LIQSLAGG
-413 EFGPITA
+413 EFGPITVA
-420 VEQAALLPKREAI
+420 ERTALLPKREAI
-433 ALNQAQVDQL
+433 ELTQAQVDQL
-443 LGYAVE
+443 LGYSVE
-449 PAFISDALSRL
+449 SAFITDALQRL
-460 GCAVT
+460 GCVVT

-508 MDVKLAKYADQFELA
+508 IDVKLAKHQDQFELP
-523 QLRQTAVTLGYQEAI
+523 QLRQTLVTLGYQEAI
-538 SFSFADAK
+538 SFSFADLK
-546 LEKQLNPQV
+546 LEKQLNSQV
-555 QPLAL
+555 NPLAL

-576 SSLIPCVQYNLNR
+576 SSLIPCVQYNINR

-603 DYQGASS
+603 DYQNAQT
-610 IHDLKQVPA
+610 IDDLNQIPTLA
-619 FALIAAGPRT
+619 MIAVGSKH
-629 AESWHGKPAEMDFF
+629 AESWHGKAQAMDFF
-643 DFKGDVEEILAAAR
+643 DFKGEVEEVLAAGR
-657 LKVEYVRSERAWL
+657 VQVEYVRSEREWL

-678 LLNGQS
+678 LIDGKS
-684 IGYLGRLHPSLE
+684 VGYLGRLHPSLE
-696 AELDLSATW
+696 NALDLSTTW
-705 VAELDQQAILQTYV
+705 VAELDQSAVLQTYV

-727 FPSVRRDIALLIS
+727 FPSVRRDIALVIS

-761 SAWLFDVYTGQGVE
+761 STWLFDVYTGQGVE
-775 EGKRSLAFA
+775 QGKRSLAFA

-802 MDNILQVLENTYQAT
+802 MDHIIQVLESTYQAT

>member
-1 MRLRVLPFEK
+1 
-11 EGVRGGF
+11 
-18 RNSDLQVFNE
+18 
-28 MKISENWLRAWV
+28 MKISENWLRTWV
-40 NPEIDSGT
+40 NPAIDSET

-57 LEVDD
+57 LEVDEL
-62 MAPAAKPFSG
+62 APVAKPFTG

-167 DAPVGVDIRE
+167 DAPVGVNIRE
-177 YLELDDHVID
+177 YLKLDDNVID

-195 DCFSIRGVARE
+195 DCFSIRGIARE
-206 IGVINQLPVAAPE
+206 IAVINQLQMNEPE
-219 IKEVAAAIADHKNV
+219 IKSVDATITDEKKVV
-233 IVDTDGCP
+233 ISTDGAP
-241 RYLGRVIKN
+241 RYLGRVVKN
-250 VNTKAPTPAWMER
+250 VNVKAATPEWMEQ
-263 ALARSGIRQHSI
+263 ALARSGIRTHSI
-275 LVDITNYVLIEL
+275 LVDVTNYVLMEL
-287 GQPLHAFDG
+287 GQPMHAFDLA
-296 GKVEGAVHVRQA
+296 KIEGTVQVRQA
-308 AAGEKLVL
+308 KPQEKLQL
-316 LNEQEVELQEDVMV
+316 LNDQEVELQEDIMV
-330 IADDAKALA
+330 IADDQKALA
-339 IAGIMGGLSSSVTDE
+339 IAGIMGGLASSVTDD
-354 TAEIFLESA
+354 TTDIFLESA
-363 FFAPLHIAGRARR
+363 FFAPLAIAGRARR
-376 FGLHTDASQR
+376 FGLHTDSSQR

-393 ELPMAAMHRASQ
+393 ELPLIAMNRASQ
-405 LIAELAGG
+405 LIQELAGG
-413 EFGPITA
+413 EFGPITVA
-420 VEQAALLPKREAI
+420 EKTDLLPKREAI
-433 ALNQAQVDQL
+433 DLKQAQVDQL
-443 LGYAVE
+443 LGYQVAGE
-449 PAFISDALSRL
+449 FIADALARL
-460 GCAVT
+460 GCKVT
-465 VKAEGEWTVVP
+465 VKAEGEWSVVP

-488 LIEEVARIHGYDNI
+488 LIEEVARIDGYDNI
-502 QISLPV
+502 QISLPT
-508 MDVKLAKYADQFELA
+508 MDVKLAKYQDRFEIA
-523 QLRQTAVTLGYQEAI
+523 ELRQTIVSLGYQEAI

-546 LEKQLNPQV
+546 LEKQLNPHV
-555 QPLAL
+555 NPLML

-568 AVMRSTLL
+568 AAMRSTLL

-603 DYQGASS
+603 DYQNAKS
-610 IHDLKQVPA
+610 IEDLKQIPTL
-619 FALIAAGPRT
+619 ALVAVGSQQP
-629 AESWHGKPAEMDFF
+629 ESWHVKPQPMDFF
-643 DFKGDVEEILAAAR
+643 DFKGEIEEILAAGR
-657 LKVEYVRSERAWL
+657 VKVEYVRSERAWL

-678 LLNGQS
+678 LVDGQS

-696 AELDLSATW
+696 NELDLSTTW
-705 VAELDQQAILQTYV
+705 VAELDQTAVLQSYV

-727 FPSVRRDIALLIS
+727 FPSIRRDIALLIS
-740 DKINVSEIQQ
+740 DNINVRDIQQ

-761 SAWLFDVYTGQGVE
+761 STWLFDVYTGQGVE

-802 MDNILQVLENTYQAT
+802 MDNIIHVLENTYQAT

>member
-1 MRLRVLPFEK
+1 
-11 EGVRGGF
+11 
-18 RNSDLQVFNE
+18 
-28 MKISENWLRAWV
+28 MKISENWLRTWV
-40 NPEIDSGT
+40 NPAIDSDT

-57 LEVDD
+57 LEVDEL
-62 MAPAAKPFSG
+62 APVAKPFTG

-157 KIDGLLELPA
+157 KIDGLLELPT
-167 DAPVGVDIRE
+167 DAPVGVNIRE
-177 YLELDDHVID
+177 YLKLDDNVID

-195 DCFSIRGVARE
+195 DCFSIRGIARE
-206 IGVINQLPVAAPE
+206 IAVINQLQMNEPD
-219 IKEVAAAIADHKNV
+219 IKSVDATIADEKKVV
-233 IVDTDGCP
+233 ISTEGAP

-250 VNTKAPTPAWMER
+250 VNVKAATPEWMEQ
-263 ALARSGIRQHSI
+263 ALARSGIRTHSI
-275 LVDITNYVLIEL
+275 LVDVTNYVLMEL
-287 GQPLHAFDG
+287 GQPMHAFDLA
-296 GKVEGAVHVRQA
+296 KIEGIVHVRQA
-308 AAGEKLVL
+308 QPQEKLQL
-316 LNEQEVELQEDVMV
+316 LNDQEVELQEDIMV
-330 IADDAKALA
+330 IADDQKALA
-339 IAGIMGGLSSSVTDE
+339 IAGIMGGLASSVTDD
-354 TAEIFLESA
+354 TTDIFLESA
-363 FFAPLHIAGRARR
+363 FFAPLAIAGRARR
-376 FGLHTDASQR
+376 FGLHTDSSQR

-393 ELPMAAMHRASQ
+393 ELPLIAMNRASQ
-405 LIAELAGG
+405 LIQELAGG
-413 EFGPITA
+413 EFGPITVA
-420 VEQAALLPKREAI
+420 EKTEILPKREAI
-433 ALNQAQVDQL
+433 ELKQAQVDQL
-443 LGYAVE
+443 LGYQLTAD
-449 PAFISDALSRL
+449 FIADALTRL
-460 GCAVT
+460 GCEVT
-465 VKAEGEWTVVP
+465 VKAEGEWSVVP

-488 LIEEVARIHGYDNI
+488 LIEEVARIDGYDNI
-502 QISLPV
+502 QISLPS
-508 MDVKLAKYADQFELA
+508 MDVQLAKYQDQFEIA
-523 QLRQTAVTLGYQEAI
+523 ELRQTIVTLGYQEAI

-555 QPLAL
+555 NPLML

-568 AVMRSTLL
+568 AAMRSTLL

-603 DYQGASS
+603 DYQDAKS
-610 IHDLKQVPA
+610 IQDLKQIPTL
-619 FALIAAGPRT
+619 ALVAVGSQQP
-629 AESWHGKPAEMDFF
+629 ESWHVKPQPMDFF
-643 DFKGDVEEILAAAR
+643 DFKGEIEEILAAGR
-657 LKVEYVRSERAWL
+657 VKVEYVRSERAWL

-678 LLNGQS
+678 LVDGQS

-696 AELDLSATW
+696 NELDLSTTW
-705 VAELDQQAILQTYV
+705 VAELDQTAVLQSYV

-727 FPSVRRDIALLIS
+727 FPSIRRDIALLIS
-740 DKINVSEIQQ
+740 DNINVRDIQQ

-761 SAWLFDVYTGQGVE
+761 STWLFDVYTGQGVE

-802 MDNILQVLENTYQAT
+802 MDNIIQVLENTYQAT

>member
-1 MRLRVLPFEK
+1 
-11 EGVRGGF
+11 
-18 RNSDLQVFNE
+18 
-28 MKISENWLRAWV
+28 MKISENWLRTWV
-40 NPEIDSGT
+40 NPAIDSDT

-57 LEVDD
+57 LEVDEL
-62 MAPAAKPFSG
+62 APVAKPFTG

-167 DAPVGVDIRE
+167 DAPVGVNIRE
-177 YLELDDHVID
+177 YLKLDDNVID

-195 DCFSIRGVARE
+195 DCFSIRGIARE
-206 IGVINQLPVAAPE
+206 VAVINQQQINEPE
-219 IKEVAAAIADHKNV
+219 IKSVDATITDEKKVV
-233 IVDTDGCP
+233 INTDGAP

-250 VNTKAPTPAWMER
+250 VNVKAATPEWMEQ
-263 ALARSGIRQHSI
+263 ALARSGIRTHSI
-275 LVDITNYVLIEL
+275 LVDVTNYVLMEL
-287 GQPLHAFDG
+287 GQPMHAFDLA
-296 GKVEGAVHVRQA
+296 KIEGTVHVRQA
-308 AAGEKLVL
+308 KSQEKLQL
-316 LNEQEVELQEDVMV
+316 LNDQEVELQDDVMV
-330 IADDAKALA
+330 IADDQKALA
-339 IAGIMGGLSSSVTDE
+339 IAGIMGGLASSVTDD
-354 TAEIFLESA
+354 TTDIFLESA
-363 FFAPLHIAGRARR
+363 FFAPLAIAGRARR
-376 FGLHTDASQR
+376 FGLHTDSSQR

-393 ELPMAAMHRASQ
+393 ELPLIAMNRASQ
-405 LIAELAGG
+405 LIQELAGG
-413 EFGPITA
+413 EFGPITVA
-420 VEQAALLPKREAI
+420 EKSDLLPKREAI
-433 ALNQAQVDQL
+433 ELKQAQVDQL
-443 LGYAVE
+443 LGYKVAAE
-449 PAFISDALSRL
+449 FITDALTRL
-460 GCAVT
+460 GCEVT
-465 VKAEGEWTVVP
+465 IQADGEWSVVP

-488 LIEEVARIHGYDNI
+488 LIEEVARIDGYDNI
-502 QISLPV
+502 QISLPS
-508 MDVKLAKYADQFELA
+508 MDVQLAKYQDRFEIA
-523 QLRQTAVTLGYQEAI
+523 QLRQTVVTLGYQEAI

-555 QPLAL
+555 SPLML

-568 AVMRSTLL
+568 AAMRSTLL

-603 DYQGASS
+603 DYQKANS
-610 IHDLKQVPA
+610 IQDLKQIPTL
-619 FALIAAGPRT
+619 ALVAVGSREP
-629 AESWHGKPAEMDFF
+629 ESWHAKPQPMDFF
-643 DFKGDVEEILAAAR
+643 DFKGEVEEILAAGR
-657 LKVEYVRSERAWL
+657 VKVEYVRSERPWL

-678 LLNGQS
+678 LVDGQS

-696 AELDLSATW
+696 NELDLSTTW
-705 VAELDQQAILQTYV
+705 VAELDQAAVLQSYV

-740 DKINVSEIQQ
+740 DNINVRDIQQ

-761 SAWLFDVYTGQGVE
+761 STWLFDVYTGQGVE

-802 MDNILQVLENTYQAT
+802 MDNIIQVLENTYQAT

>member
-1 MRLRVLPFEK
+1 
-11 EGVRGGF
+11 
-18 RNSDLQVFNE
+18 
-28 MKISENWLRAWV
+28 MKISENWLRTWV
-40 NPEIDSGT
+40 NPAIDSDT

-57 LEVDD
+57 LEVDELV
-62 MAPAAKPFSG
+62 PAAKPFTG
-72 VVVGEVLTVE
+72 VVIGEVLTVV

-110 NVRAGMKAPVATIGA
+110 NVRVGMKAPVATIGA

-167 DAPVGVDIRE
+167 DAPVGTNIRE
-177 YLELDDHVID
+177 YLNLDDHVID

-206 IGVINQLPVAAPE
+206 IGVINQLPVTAPE
-219 IKEVAAAIADHKNV
+219 IQDVAATIADQKQV
-233 IVDTDGCP
+233 VVTTDGCP
-241 RYLGRVIKN
+241 RYLGRVIKK
-250 VNTKAPTPAWMER
+250 VNTKAPTPAWMEQ

-275 LVDITNYVLIEL
+275 LVDITNYVLMEL

-296 GKVEGAVHVRQA
+296 GQVQGSVHVRQA
-308 AAGEKLVL
+308 SANEKLVL
-316 LNEQEVELQEDVMV
+316 LNEQEIELTEDVMV
-330 IADDAKALA
+330 IADDVKALA

-354 TAEIFLESA
+354 TTEIFLESA

-376 FGLHTDASQR
+376 YGLHTDASQR

-393 ELPMAAMHRASQ
+393 ELPMIAMQRASQ
-405 LIAELAGG
+405 LIQTLAGG
-413 EFGPITA
+413 DFGPIT
-420 VEQAALLPKREAI
+420 VSEKTELLPKREAI
-433 ALNQAQVDQL
+433 ELNQAQVDQL
-443 LGYAVE
+443 LGYQV
-449 PAFISDALSRL
+449 PTAFITDALQRL
-460 GCAVT
+460 GCDVT

-476 PSHRYDMAIYQD
+476 PSHRYDMAMYQD

-508 MDVKLAKYADQFELA
+508 IDVKLAKHQDQFELT
-523 QLRQTAVTLGYQEAI
+523 QLRQTLVTLGYQEAI
-538 SFSFADAK
+538 SFSFADLK
-546 LEKQLNPQV
+546 LEKQLNSQV
-555 QPLAL
+555 NPLAL

-576 SSLIPCVQYNLNR
+576 SSLIPCVQYNINR

-603 DYQGASS
+603 DYQNAKS
-610 IHDLKQVPA
+610 IEDLKQIPTLA
-619 FALIAAGPRT
+619 MIALGSKQI
-629 AESWHGKPAEMDFF
+629 ESWHGKAQVMDFF
-643 DFKGDVEEILAAAR
+643 DLKGEVEEILAAGR
-657 LKVEYVRSERAWL
+657 VHVEYVRSDREWL

-678 LLNGQS
+678 LVDGKS
-684 IGYLGRLHPSLE
+684 VGYLGRLHPSLE
-696 AELDLSATW
+696 NALDLSTTW
-705 VAELDQQAILQTYV
+705 IAELDQLAVLQTYV

-727 FPSVRRDIALLIS
+727 FPSVRRDIALVIS

-761 SAWLFDVYTGQGVE
+761 STWLFDVYTGQGVE
-775 EGKRSLAFA
+775 QGKRSLAFA

-802 MDNILQVLENTYQAT
+802 MDHIIQVLEDTYQAT

>member
-1 MRLRVLPFEK
+1 
-11 EGVRGGF
+11 
-18 RNSDLQVFNE
+18 
-28 MKISENWLRAWV
+28 MKISENWLRTWV
-40 NPEIDSGT
+40 NPAIDSDT

-57 LEVDD
+57 LEVDELV
-62 MAPAAKPFSG
+62 PAAKPFTG
-72 VVVGEVLTVE
+72 VVIGEVLTVV

-110 NVRAGMKAPVATIGA
+110 NVRVGMKAPVATIGA

-157 KIDGLLELPA
+157 KIDGLLELPT
-167 DAPVGVDIRE
+167 DAPVGTNIRE
-177 YLELDDHVID
+177 YLNLDDHVID

-206 IGVINQLPVAAPE
+206 IGVINQLPVTAPE
-219 IKEVAAAIADHKNV
+219 IQEVAATIADQKQV
-233 IVDTDGCP
+233 VVTTDGCP

-250 VNTKAPTPAWMER
+250 VNTKAATPAWMEQ

-275 LVDITNYVLIEL
+275 LVDITNYVLMEL

-296 GKVEGAVHVRQA
+296 GQVQGSVHVRQA
-308 AAGEKLVL
+308 SANEKLVL
-316 LNEQEVELQEDVMV
+316 LNEQEIELTEDVMV
-330 IADDAKALA
+330 IADDVKALA

-354 TAEIFLESA
+354 TTEIFLESA

-376 FGLHTDASQR
+376 YGLHTDASQR

-393 ELPMAAMHRASQ
+393 ELPMIAMQRASQ
-405 LIAELAGG
+405 LIQTLAGG
-413 EFGPITA
+413 DFGPIT
-420 VEQAALLPKREAI
+420 VSEKTELLPKREAI
-433 ALNQAQVDQL
+433 ELNQAQVDQL
-443 LGYAVE
+443 LGYQV
-449 PAFISDALSRL
+449 PTAFITDALQRL
-460 GCAVT
+460 GCDVT
-465 VKAEGEWTVVP
+465 VTAEGEWTVVP

-508 MDVKLAKYADQFELA
+508 IDVKLAKHQDQFELT
-523 QLRQTAVTLGYQEAI
+523 QLRQTLVTLGYQEAI
-538 SFSFADAK
+538 SFSFADLK
-546 LEKQLNPQV
+546 LEKQLNSQV
-555 QPLAL
+555 NPLAL

-576 SSLIPCVQYNLNR
+576 SSLIPCVQYNINR

-603 DYQGASS
+603 DYQNAKS
-610 IHDLKQVPA
+610 IEDLKQIPTLA
-619 FALIAAGPRT
+619 MIAVGSKQI
-629 AESWHGKPAEMDFF
+629 ESWHGKAQVMDFF
-643 DFKGDVEEILAAAR
+643 DLKGEVEEILAAGR
-657 LKVEYVRSERAWL
+657 VHVEYVRSDREWL

-678 LLNGQS
+678 LVDGKS
-684 IGYLGRLHPSLE
+684 VGYLGRLHPSLE
-696 AELDLSATW
+696 NALDLSTTW
-705 VAELDQQAILQTYV
+705 IAELDQSAVLQTYV

-727 FPSVRRDIALLIS
+727 FPSVRRDIALVIS

-761 SAWLFDVYTGQGVE
+761 STWLFDVYTGQGVE
-775 EGKRSLAFA
+775 QGKRSLAFA

-802 MDNILQVLENTYQAT
+802 MDHIIQVLEDTYQAT

>member
-1 MRLRVLPFEK
+1 
-11 EGVRGGF
+11 
-18 RNSDLQVFNE
+18 
-28 MKISENWLRAWV
+28 MKISENWLRTWV
-40 NPEIDSGT
+40 NPAIDSDT

-57 LEVDD
+57 LEVDEL
-62 MAPAAKPFSG
+62 APVAKPFTG

-125 VLPGDFKIKKGKL
+125 ILPGDFKIKKGKL

-157 KIDGLLELPA
+157 KIDGLLELPD
-167 DAPVGVDIRE
+167 DAPVGVNIRE
-177 YLELDDHVID
+177 YLKLDDNVID

-195 DCFSIRGVARE
+195 DCFSIRGIARE
-206 IGVINQLPVAAPE
+206 VAVINQLQMNEPE
-219 IKEVAAAIADHKNV
+219 IKSVDATITDEKKVV
-233 IVDTDGCP
+233 ISTDGAP

-250 VNTKAPTPAWMER
+250 VNVKAATPEWMEQ
-263 ALARSGIRQHSI
+263 ALARSGIRTHSI
-275 LVDITNYVLIEL
+275 LVDVTNYVLMEL
-287 GQPLHAFDG
+287 GQPMHAFDLA
-296 GKVEGAVHVRQA
+296 KIEGTVHVRQA
-308 AAGEKLVL
+308 QPQEKLQL
-316 LNEQEVELQEDVMV
+316 LNDQEVELQDDVMV
-330 IADDAKALA
+330 IADDQKALA
-339 IAGIMGGLSSSVTDE
+339 IAGIMGGLASGVTDD
-354 TAEIFLESA
+354 TTDIFLESA
-363 FFAPLHIAGRARR
+363 FFAPLAIAGRARR
-376 FGLHTDASQR
+376 FGLHTDSSQR

-393 ELPMAAMHRASQ
+393 ELPLIAMNRASQ
-405 LIAELAGG
+405 LIQELAGG
-413 EFGPITA
+413 EFGPITVA
-420 VEQAALLPKREAI
+420 EKSDLLPKREAI
-433 ALNQAQVDQL
+433 ELKQAQVDQL
-443 LGYAVE
+443 LGYKVAAE
-449 PAFISDALSRL
+449 FITDALTRL
-460 GCAVT
+460 GCEVT
-465 VKAEGEWTVVP
+465 IQADGEWSVVP

-488 LIEEVARIHGYDNI
+488 LIEEVARIDGYDNI
-502 QISLPV
+502 QISLPS
-508 MDVKLAKYADQFELA
+508 MDVQLAKYQDRFEIA
-523 QLRQTAVTLGYQEAI
+523 QLRQTVVTLGYQEAI

-555 QPLAL
+555 SPLML

-568 AVMRSTLL
+568 AAMRSTLL

-603 DYQGASS
+603 DYQKANS
-610 IHDLKQVPA
+610 IQDLKQIPTL
-619 FALIAAGPRT
+619 ALVAVGSREP
-629 AESWHGKPAEMDFF
+629 ESWHAKPQPMDFF
-643 DFKGDVEEILAAAR
+643 DFKGEVEEILAAGR
-657 LKVEYVRSERAWL
+657 VKVEYVRSERPWL

-678 LLNGQS
+678 LVDGQS

-696 AELDLSATW
+696 NELDLSTTW
-705 VAELDQQAILQTYV
+705 IAELDQAAVLQSYV

-740 DKINVSEIQQ
+740 DNINVRDIQQ

-761 SAWLFDVYTGQGVE
+761 STWLFDVYTGQGVE

-802 MDNILQVLENTYQAT
+802 MDNIIQVLENTYQAT

>member
-1 MRLRVLPFEK
+1 
-11 EGVRGGF
+11 
-18 RNSDLQVFNE
+18 
-28 MKISENWLRAWV
+28 MKISENWLRTWV
-40 NPEIDSGT
+40 NPAIDSDT

-57 LEVDD
+57 LEVDEL
-62 MAPAAKPFSG
+62 APVAKPFTG

-167 DAPVGVDIRE
+167 DAPVGVNIRE
-177 YLELDDHVID
+177 YLKLDDNVID

-195 DCFSIRGVARE
+195 DCFSIRGIARE
-206 IGVINQLPVAAPE
+206 VAVINQLQMNEPE
-219 IKEVAAAIADHKNV
+219 IKSVDATITDEKKVV
-233 IVDTDGCP
+233 INTDGAP

-250 VNTKAPTPAWMER
+250 VNVKASTPEWMEQ
-263 ALARSGIRQHSI
+263 ALARSGIRTHSI
-275 LVDITNYVLIEL
+275 LVDVTNYVLMEL
-287 GQPLHAFDG
+287 GQPMHAFDLA
-296 GKVEGAVHVRQA
+296 KIEGTVHVRQA
-308 AAGEKLVL
+308 QPQEKLQL
-316 LNEQEVELQEDVMV
+316 LNDQEVELQDDVMV
-330 IADDAKALA
+330 IADDQKALA
-339 IAGIMGGLSSSVTDE
+339 IAGIMGGLASSVTDD
-354 TAEIFLESA
+354 TTDIFLESA
-363 FFAPLHIAGRARR
+363 FFAPLAIAGRARR
-376 FGLHTDASQR
+376 FGLHTDSSQR

-393 ELPMAAMHRASQ
+393 ELPLIAMNRASQ
-405 LIAELAGG
+405 LIQELAGG
-413 EFGPITA
+413 EFGPITVA
-420 VEQAALLPKREAI
+420 EKSNLLPKREAI
-433 ALNQAQVDQL
+433 ELKQAQVDQL
-443 LGYAVE
+443 LGYKVAAE
-449 PAFISDALSRL
+449 FITDALTRL
-460 GCAVT
+460 GCEVT
-465 VKAEGEWTVVP
+465 VQANGEWSVVP

-488 LIEEVARIHGYDNI
+488 LIEEVARIDGYDNI
-502 QISLPV
+502 QISLPS
-508 MDVKLAKYADQFELA
+508 MDVQLAKYQDRFEIA
-523 QLRQTAVTLGYQEAI
+523 QLRQTVVTLGYQEAI

-546 LEKQLNPQV
+546 LEKQLNPQIS
-555 QPLAL
+555 PLML

-568 AVMRSTLL
+568 AAMRSTLL

-603 DYQGASS
+603 DYQNANS
-610 IHDLKQVPA
+610 IQDLKQIPTL
-619 FALIAAGPRT
+619 ALVAVGSREP
-629 AESWHGKPAEMDFF
+629 ESWHAKPQPMDFF
-643 DFKGDVEEILAAAR
+643 DFKGEVEEILAAGR
-657 LKVEYVRSERAWL
+657 VKVEYVRSERSWL

-678 LLNGQS
+678 LVDGQS

-696 AELDLSATW
+696 NELDLSTTW
-705 VAELDQQAILQTYV
+705 VAELDQAAVLQSYV

-740 DKINVSEIQQ
+740 DNINVRDIQQ

-761 SAWLFDVYTGQGVE
+761 STWLFDVYTGQGVE

-802 MDNILQVLENTYQAT
+802 MDNIIQVLENTYQAT

>member
-1 MRLRVLPFEK
+1 
-11 EGVRGGF
+11 
-18 RNSDLQVFNE
+18 
-28 MKISENWLRAWV
+28 MKISENWLRTWV
-40 NPEIDSGT
+40 NPAIDSEK

-57 LEVDD
+57 LEVDEI
-62 MAPAAKPFSG
+62 APAAKLFTG

-167 DAPVGVDIRE
+167 DAPVGVNVRE
-177 YLELDDHVID
+177 YLDLDDNVID

-195 DCFSIRGVARE
+195 DCFSIRGIARE
-206 IGVINQLPVAAPE
+206 IGVINQLLVTPPE
-219 IKEVAAAIADHKNV
+219 IKEVAATI
-233 IVDTDGCP
+233 TDQKQVVVETQGCP
-241 RYLGRVIKN
+241 RYLGRIIKN
-250 VNTKAPTPAWMER
+250 VNTKAPTPEWMER
-263 ALARSGIRQHSI
+263 ALVRAGIRQHSI
-275 LVDITNYVLIEL
+275 LVDITNYVLVEL

-296 GKVEGAVHVRQA
+296 GKVQGSVHVRQA
-308 AAGEKLVL
+308 TAGEKLVL
-316 LNEQEVELQEDVMV
+316 LNEQEVELQDDVMV
-330 IADDAKALA
+330 IADDEKALA

-354 TAEIFLESA
+354 TTEIFLESA

-393 ELPMAAMHRASQ
+393 ELPMIAMHRASQ
-405 LIAELAGG
+405 LIAELAGS
-413 EFGPITA
+413 EFGPIIVAEKT
-420 VEQAALLPKREAI
+420 ELLPKREAI
-433 ALNQAQVDQL
+433 ELEQAQVDQL
-443 LGYAVE
+443 LGYTVE
-449 PAFISDALSRL
+449 SDFITDALTRL
-460 GCAVT
+460 GCEVT
-465 VKAEGEWTVVP
+465 VKAEGQWSVIP

-508 MDVKLAKYADQFELA
+508 IDVKLAKYEDQFELT

-538 SFSFADAK
+538 SFSFADLK
-546 LEKQLNPQV
+546 LEKQLNPEV
-555 QPLAL
+555 NPLAL

-576 SSLIPCVQYNLNR
+576 SSLIPCVQYNVNR
-589 QQSRVRFFELGLRF
+589 QQNRVRFFELGLRF
-603 DYQGASS
+603 DYQNAAS
-610 IHDLKQVPA
+610 IHDLKQIPT
-619 FALIAAGPRT
+619 FALIATGSRT
-629 AESWHGKPAEMDFF
+629 PETWHGKAQPMDFF
-643 DFKGDVEEILAAAR
+643 DFKGDIEEILAAAR
-657 LKVEYVRSERAWL
+657 LDVEYVRSERSWL

-678 LLNGQS
+678 LVNGQS

-696 AELDLSATW
+696 DELDLATTW
-705 VAELDQQAILQTYV
+705 VAELDQSAVLQTYV

-740 DKINVSEIQQ
+740 DRINVSEIQG
-750 LIEKTGGELLD
+750 LIEKTGGELLG
-761 SAWLFDVYTGQGVE
+761 STWLFDVYTGQGVE

>member
-1 MRLRVLPFEK
+1 
-11 EGVRGGF
+11 
-18 RNSDLQVFNE
+18 
-28 MKISENWLRAWV
+28 MKISENWLRTWV
-40 NPEIDSGT
+40 NPAIDSDT

-57 LEVDD
+57 LEVDEL
-62 MAPAAKPFSG
+62 APVAKPFTG

-125 VLPGDFKIKKGKL
+125 ILPGDFKIKKGKL

-157 KIDGLLELPA
+157 KIDGLLELPD
-167 DAPVGVDIRE
+167 DAPVGVNIRE
-177 YLELDDHVID
+177 YLKLDDNVID

-195 DCFSIRGVARE
+195 DCFSIRGIARE
-206 IGVINQLPVAAPE
+206 VAVINQLQMNEPE
-219 IKEVAAAIADHKNV
+219 IKSVDATITDEKKVV
-233 IVDTDGCP
+233 INTDGAP

-250 VNTKAPTPAWMER
+250 VNVKAATPEWMEQ
-263 ALARSGIRQHSI
+263 ALARSGIRTHSI
-275 LVDITNYVLIEL
+275 LVDVTNYVLMEL
-287 GQPLHAFDG
+287 GQPMHAFDLA
-296 GKVEGAVHVRQA
+296 KIEGTVHVRQA
-308 AAGEKLVL
+308 QPQEKLQL
-316 LNEQEVELQEDVMV
+316 LNDQEVELQDDVMV
-330 IADDAKALA
+330 IADDQKALA
-339 IAGIMGGLSSSVTDE
+339 IAGIMGGIASSVTDD
-354 TAEIFLESA
+354 TTDIFLESA
-363 FFAPLHIAGRARR
+363 FFAPLAIAGRARR
-376 FGLHTDASQR
+376 FGLHTDSSQR

-393 ELPMAAMHRASQ
+393 ELPLIAMNRASQ
-405 LIAELAGG
+405 LIQELAGG
-413 EFGPITA
+413 EFGPITV
-420 VEQAALLPKREAI
+420 VEKSDLLPKREAI
-433 ALNQAQVDQL
+433 ELKQAQVDQL
-443 LGYAVE
+443 LGYKVAAE
-449 PAFISDALSRL
+449 FITDALTRL
-460 GCAVT
+460 GCEVT
-465 VKAEGEWTVVP
+465 VQANGEWSVVP

-488 LIEEVARIHGYDNI
+488 LIEEVARIDGYDNI
-502 QISLPV
+502 QISLPS
-508 MDVKLAKYADQFELA
+508 MDVQLAKYQDRFEIA
-523 QLRQTAVTLGYQEAI
+523 QLRQTVVTLGYQEAI

-555 QPLAL
+555 SPLML

-603 DYQGASS
+603 DYQNANS
-610 IHDLKQVPA
+610 IQDLKQIPTL
-619 FALIAAGPRT
+619 ALVAVGSREP
-629 AESWHGKPAEMDFF
+629 ESWHAKPQPMDFF
-643 DFKGDVEEILAAAR
+643 DFKGEVEEILAAGR
-657 LKVEYVRSERAWL
+657 VKVEYVRSERPWL

-678 LLNGQS
+678 LVDGQS

-696 AELDLSATW
+696 NELDLSTTW
-705 VAELDQQAILQTYV
+705 VAELDQAAVLQSYV

-740 DKINVSEIQQ
+740 DNINVRDIQQ

-761 SAWLFDVYTGQGVE
+761 STWLFDVYTGQGVE

-802 MDNILQVLENTYQAT
+802 MDNIIQVLENTYQAT

>member
-1 MRLRVLPFEK
+1 
-11 EGVRGGF
+11 
-18 RNSDLQVFNE
+18 
-28 MKISENWLRAWV
+28 MKISENWLRTWV
-40 NPEIDSGT
+40 NPAIDSDT

-57 LEVDD
+57 LEVDEL
-62 MAPAAKPFSG
+62 APVAKPFTG

-157 KIDGLLELPA
+157 KIDGLLELPD
-167 DAPVGVDIRE
+167 DAPVGVNIRE
-177 YLELDDHVID
+177 YLKLDDNVID

-195 DCFSIRGVARE
+195 DCFSIRGIARE
-206 IGVINQLPVAAPE
+206 VAVINQLQMNEPE
-219 IKEVAAAIADHKNV
+219 IKSVDATITDEKKVV
-233 IVDTDGCP
+233 ISTDGAP

-250 VNTKAPTPAWMER
+250 VNVKAATPEWMEQ
-263 ALARSGIRQHSI
+263 ALARSGIRTHSI
-275 LVDITNYVLIEL
+275 LVDVTNYVLMEL
-287 GQPLHAFDG
+287 GQPMHAFDLA
-296 GKVEGAVHVRQA
+296 KIEGTVHVRQA
-308 AAGEKLVL
+308 QPQEKLQL
-316 LNEQEVELQEDVMV
+316 LNDQEVELQDDVMV
-330 IADDAKALA
+330 IADDQKALA
-339 IAGIMGGLSSSVTDE
+339 IAGIMGGLASSVTDD
-354 TAEIFLESA
+354 TTDIFLESA
-363 FFAPLHIAGRARR
+363 FFAPLAIAGRARR
-376 FGLHTDASQR
+376 FGLHTDSSQR

-393 ELPMAAMHRASQ
+393 ELPLIAMNRASQ
-405 LIAELAGG
+405 LIQELAGG
-413 EFGPITA
+413 EFGPITVA
-420 VEQAALLPKREAI
+420 EKSDLLPKREAI
-433 ALNQAQVDQL
+433 ELKQAQVDQL
-443 LGYAVE
+443 LGYKVAAE
-449 PAFISDALSRL
+449 FITDALTRL
-460 GCAVT
+460 GCEVT
-465 VKAEGEWTVVP
+465 VQANGEWSVVP

-488 LIEEVARIHGYDNI
+488 LIEEVARIDGYDNI
-502 QISLPV
+502 QISLPS
-508 MDVKLAKYADQFELA
+508 MDVQLAKYQDRFEIA
-523 QLRQTAVTLGYQEAI
+523 QLRQTVVTLGYQEAI

-555 QPLAL
+555 SPLML

-568 AVMRSTLL
+568 AAMRSTLL

-603 DYQGASS
+603 DYQNANS
-610 IHDLKQVPA
+610 IQDLKQIPTL
-619 FALIAAGPRT
+619 ALVAVGSREP
-629 AESWHGKPAEMDFF
+629 ESWHAKPQPMDFF
-643 DFKGDVEEILAAAR
+643 DFKGEVEEILAAGR
-657 LKVEYVRSERAWL
+657 VKVEYVRSERPWL

-678 LLNGQS
+678 LVDGQS

-696 AELDLSATW
+696 NELDLSTTW
-705 VAELDQQAILQTYV
+705 VAELDQAAVLQSYV

-740 DKINVSEIQQ
+740 DNINVRDIQQ

-761 SAWLFDVYTGQGVE
+761 STWLFDVYTGQGVE

-802 MDNILQVLENTYQAT
+802 MDNIIQVLENTYQAT

>member
-1 MRLRVLPFEK
+1 
-11 EGVRGGF
+11 
-18 RNSDLQVFNE
+18 
-28 MKISENWLRAWV
+28 MKISENWLRTWV
-40 NPEIDSGT
+40 NPAIDSDT

-62 MAPAAKPFSG
+62 LSPAAKPFTG
-72 VVVGEVLTVE
+72 VVVGEVLTVV

-110 NVRAGMKAPVATIGA
+110 NVRVGMKAPVATIGA

-167 DAPVGVDIRE
+167 DAPVGTNIRE
-177 YLELDDHVID
+177 YLDLDDNVID

-195 DCFSIRGVARE
+195 DCFSIRGIARE
-206 IGVINQLPVAAPE
+206 IGVINQLPVTAPE
-219 IKEVAAAIADHKNV
+219 IKEVAATITDEKKV
-233 IVDTDGCP
+233 VVETDGCP

-250 VNTKAPTPAWMER
+250 VNTKAPTPEWMER
-263 ALARSGIRQHSI
+263 ALARAGIRQHSI
-275 LVDITNYVLIEL
+275 LVDITNYVLMEL

-296 GKVEGAVHVRQA
+296 GKVEGSIRVRQA
-308 AAGEKLVL
+308 TAAEKLTL
-316 LNEQEVELQEDVMV
+316 LNEQEVELSENVMV
-330 IADDAKALA
+330 IADDQKALA
-339 IAGIMGGLSSSVTDE
+339 IAGIMGGLSSAVSDDT
-354 TAEIFLESA
+354 TEIFLESA
-363 FFAPLHIAGRARR
+363 FFDQLYIAGRARS

-393 ELPMAAMHRASQ
+393 ELPMTAMHRASQ
-405 LIAELAGG
+405 LIADLAGG
-413 EFGPITA
+413 EFGPITVA
-420 VEQAALLPKREAI
+420 EKVELLPKREAI
-433 ALNQAQVDQL
+433 ELNQAQVDQL
-443 LGYAVE
+443 LGYKVE
-449 PAFISDALSRL
+449 SAFITDALTRL
-460 GCAVT
+460 GCNVT

-476 PSHRYDMAIYQD
+476 PSHRFDMAIYQD

-508 MDVKLAKYADQFELA
+508 IDVKLAKYQDQFELV

-576 SSLIPCVQYNLNR
+576 SSLIPCVQYNVNR
-589 QQSRVRFFELGLRF
+589 QQNRVRFYELGLRF
-603 DYQGASS
+603 DYQGANS
-610 IHDLKQVPA
+610 IHDLKQIPT
-619 FALIAAGPRT
+619 FALVATGSRT
-629 AESWHGKPAEMDFF
+629 TESWHGKAQPMDFF
-643 DFKGDVEEILAAAR
+643 DFKGDVEEILNSAR
-657 LKVEYVRSERAWL
+657 LNVEYVRSERTWL

-678 LLNGQS
+678 LVNGQS
-684 IGYLGRLHPSLE
+684 IGYFGRLHPSLE
-696 AELDLSATW
+696 DELDLATTW
-705 VAELDQQAILQTYV
+705 VAELDQSAVLQTYV

-761 SAWLFDVYTGQGVE
+761 AVWLFDVYTGQGVE

-784 LLWQHPSRTLED
+784 IQWQHPTRTLED
-796 AEIKSG
+796 AEIKTG

>member
-1 MRLRVLPFEK
+1 
-11 EGVRGGF
+11 
-18 RNSDLQVFNE
+18 
-28 MKISENWLRAWV
+28 MKISENWLRTWV
-40 NPEIDSGT
+40 NPAIDSDT

-57 LEVDD
+57 LEVDEL
-62 MAPAAKPFSG
+62 APAAKPFTG

-138 RGVES
+138 RGIES

-157 KIDGLLELPA
+157 KIDGLLELPG
-167 DAPVGVDIRE
+167 DAPVGVNIRE
-177 YLELDDHVID
+177 YLDLDDHVID

-195 DCFSIRGVARE
+195 DCFSIRGIARE
-206 IGVINQLPVAAPE
+206 IGVINQLAVTAPE
-219 IKEVAAAIADHKNV
+219 ITEVAASI
-233 IVDTDGCP
+233 TDEKKVVVETAGCP

-250 VNTKAPTPAWMER
+250 VNTKAPTPEWMER

-296 GKVEGAVHVRQA
+296 GKVQGSVHVRQA
-308 AAGEKLVL
+308 TAAEKLVL
-316 LNEQEVELQEDVMV
+316 LNEQEVELSDDVMV
-330 IADDAKALA
+330 IADDEKALA

-354 TAEIFLESA
+354 TTEIFLESA
-363 FFAPLHIAGRARR
+363 FFAPLHIAGRARS

-393 ELPMAAMHRASQ
+393 ELPLIAMHRASQ
-405 LIAELAGG
+405 LIADLAGG
-413 EFGPITA
+413 EFGPITVA
-420 VEQAALLPKREAI
+420 EKTELLPKREAI
-433 ALNQAQVDQL
+433 ELNQAQVDQL
-443 LGYAVE
+443 LGYKVE
-449 PAFISDALSRL
+449 SDFITDALQRL
-460 GCAVT
+460 GCVVT
-465 VKAEGEWTVVP
+465 VKAQGEWTVVP

-502 QISLPV
+502 KISLPV
-508 MDVKLAKYADQFELA
+508 IDVKLAKHQDQFEVA
-523 QLRQTAVTLGYQEAI
+523 QLRQTLVTLGYQEAI

-546 LEKQLNPQV
+546 LEKQLNPAV
-555 QPLAL
+555 NPLML
-560 ANPISSDL
+560 ANPISSEL
-568 AVMRSTLL
+568 AAMRSTLL
-576 SSLIPCVQYNLNR
+576 SSLIPCVQYNINR
-589 QQSRVRFFELGLRF
+589 QQNRVRFFELGLRF
-603 DYQGASS
+603 DYQNAQS
-610 IHDLKQVPA
+610 IHDLKQIPTL
-619 FALIAAGPRT
+619 ALIAVGAKT
-629 AESWHGKPAEMDFF
+629 AESWHGKAQPMDFF
-643 DFKGDVEEILAAAR
+643 DLKGEVEEILAAGR
-657 LKVEYVRSERAWL
+657 VKVEYVRSERSWL

-678 LLNGQS
+678 LVDGQS
-684 IGYLGRLHPSLE
+684 VGYLGRLHPSLE
-696 AELDLSATW
+696 DELDLGMTW
-705 VAELDQQAILQTYV
+705 VAELDQKAVLQTYV

-727 FPSVRRDIALLIS
+727 FPSVRRDIALLIN
-740 DKINVSEIQQ
+740 DKINVSEIQG

-761 SAWLFDVYTGQGVE
+761 STWLFDVYTGQGVE

>member
-1 MRLRVLPFEK
+1 
-11 EGVRGGF
+11 
-18 RNSDLQVFNE
+18 
-28 MKISENWLRAWV
+28 MKISENWLRTWV
-40 NPEIDSGT
+40 NPAIDSDT

-57 LEVDD
+57 LEVDEL
-62 MAPAAKPFSG
+62 APVAKPFTG

-110 NVRAGMKAPVATIGA
+110 NIRAGMKAPVATIGA

-157 KIDGLLELPA
+157 KIDGLLELPD
-167 DAPVGVDIRE
+167 DAPVGVNIRE
-177 YLELDDHVID
+177 YLKLDDNVID

-195 DCFSIRGVARE
+195 DCFSIRGIARE
-206 IGVINQLPVAAPE
+206 VAVINQLQMNEPE
-219 IKEVAAAIADHKNV
+219 IKSVDATITDEKKVV
-233 IVDTDGCP
+233 INTDGAP

-250 VNTKAPTPAWMER
+250 VNVKAATPEWMEQ
-263 ALARSGIRQHSI
+263 ALARSGIRTHSI
-275 LVDITNYVLIEL
+275 LVDVTNYVLMEL
-287 GQPLHAFDG
+287 GQPMHAFDLA
-296 GKVEGAVHVRQA
+296 KIEGTVHVRQA
-308 AAGEKLVL
+308 QPQEKLQL
-316 LNEQEVELQEDVMV
+316 LNDQEVELQDDVMV
-330 IADDAKALA
+330 IADDQKALA
-339 IAGIMGGLSSSVTDE
+339 IAGIMGGLASSVTDD
-354 TAEIFLESA
+354 TTDIFLESA
-363 FFAPLHIAGRARR
+363 FFAPLAIAGRARR
-376 FGLHTDASQR
+376 FGLHTDSSQR

-393 ELPMAAMHRASQ
+393 ELPLIAMNRASQ
-405 LIAELAGG
+405 LIQELAGG
-413 EFGPITA
+413 EFGPITVA
-420 VEQAALLPKREAI
+420 EKSDLLPKREAI
-433 ALNQAQVDQL
+433 ELKQAQVDQL
-443 LGYAVE
+443 LGYKVAAE
-449 PAFISDALSRL
+449 FITDALTRL
-460 GCAVT
+460 GCEVT
-465 VKAEGEWTVVP
+465 VQANGEWSVVP

-488 LIEEVARIHGYDNI
+488 LIEEVARIDGYDNI
-502 QISLPV
+502 QISLPS
-508 MDVKLAKYADQFELA
+508 MDVQLAKYQDRFEIA
-523 QLRQTAVTLGYQEAI
+523 QLRQTVVTLGYQEAI

-555 QPLAL
+555 SPLML

-568 AVMRSTLL
+568 AAMRSTLL

-603 DYQGASS
+603 DYQKANS
-610 IHDLKQVPA
+610 IQDLKQIPTL
-619 FALIAAGPRT
+619 ALVAVGSREP
-629 AESWHGKPAEMDFF
+629 ESWHAKPQPMDFF
-643 DFKGDVEEILAAAR
+643 DFKGEVEEILAAGR
-657 LKVEYVRSERAWL
+657 VKVEYVRSERPWL

-678 LLNGQS
+678 LVDGQS

-696 AELDLSATW
+696 NELDLSTTW
-705 VAELDQQAILQTYV
+705 VAELDQAAVLQSYV

-727 FPSVRRDIALLIS
+727 FPSIRRDIALLIS
-740 DKINVSEIQQ
+740 DNINVRDIQQ

-761 SAWLFDVYTGQGVE
+761 STWLFDVYTGQGVE

-802 MDNILQVLENTYQAT
+802 MDNIIQVLENTYQAT

>member
-1 MRLRVLPFEK
+1 
-11 EGVRGGF
+11 
-18 RNSDLQVFNE
+18 
-28 MKISENWLRAWV
+28 MKISENWLRTWV
-40 NPEIDSGT
+40 NPAIDSDT

-57 LEVDD
+57 LEVDELV
-62 MAPAAKPFSG
+62 PAAKPFTG
-72 VVVGEVLTVE
+72 VVIGEVLTVV

-110 NVRAGMKAPVATIGA
+110 NVRVGMKAPVATIGA

-167 DAPVGVDIRE
+167 DAPVGTNIRE
-177 YLELDDHVID
+177 YLNLDDHVID

-206 IGVINQLPVAAPE
+206 IGVINQLPVTAPE
-219 IKEVAAAIADHKNV
+219 IQEVAATIADQKQV
-233 IVDTDGCP
+233 VVTTDGCP

-250 VNTKAPTPAWMER
+250 VNTKAATPAWMEQ

-275 LVDITNYVLIEL
+275 LVDITNYVLMEL

-296 GKVEGAVHVRQA
+296 GQVHGSVHVRQA
-308 AAGEKLVL
+308 SANEKLVL
-316 LNEQEVELQEDVMV
+316 LNEQEIELTEDVMV
-330 IADDAKALA
+330 IADDVKALA

-354 TAEIFLESA
+354 TTEIFLESA

-376 FGLHTDASQR
+376 YGLHTDASQR

-393 ELPMAAMHRASQ
+393 ELPMIAMQRASQ
-405 LIAELAGG
+405 LIQTLAGG
-413 EFGPITA
+413 DFGPIT
-420 VEQAALLPKREAI
+420 VSEKTELLPKREAI
-433 ALNQAQVDQL
+433 ELNQAQVDQL
-443 LGYAVE
+443 LGYQV
-449 PAFISDALSRL
+449 PTAFITDALQRL
-460 GCAVT
+460 GCDVT
-465 VKAEGEWTVVP
+465 VTAEGEWTVVP

-508 MDVKLAKYADQFELA
+508 IDVKLAKHQDQFELT
-523 QLRQTAVTLGYQEAI
+523 QLRQTLVTLGYQEAI
-538 SFSFADAK
+538 SFSFADLK
-546 LEKQLNPQV
+546 LEKQLNSQV
-555 QPLAL
+555 NPLAL

-576 SSLIPCVQYNLNR
+576 SSLIPCVQYNINR

-603 DYQGASS
+603 DYQNAKS
-610 IHDLKQVPA
+610 IEDLKQIPTLA
-619 FALIAAGPRT
+619 MIAVGSKQI
-629 AESWHGKPAEMDFF
+629 ESWHGKAQVMDFF
-643 DFKGDVEEILAAAR
+643 DLKGEVEEILAAGR
-657 LKVEYVRSERAWL
+657 VHVEYVRSDREWL

-678 LLNGQS
+678 LVDGKS
-684 IGYLGRLHPSLE
+684 VGYLGRLHPSLE
-696 AELDLSATW
+696 NALDLSTTW
-705 VAELDQQAILQTYV
+705 IAELDQSAVLQTYV

-727 FPSVRRDIALLIS
+727 FPSVRRDIALVIS

-761 SAWLFDVYTGQGVE
+761 STWLFDVYTGQGVE
-775 EGKRSLAFA
+775 QGKRSLAFA

-802 MDNILQVLENTYQAT
+802 MDHIIQVLEDTYQAT